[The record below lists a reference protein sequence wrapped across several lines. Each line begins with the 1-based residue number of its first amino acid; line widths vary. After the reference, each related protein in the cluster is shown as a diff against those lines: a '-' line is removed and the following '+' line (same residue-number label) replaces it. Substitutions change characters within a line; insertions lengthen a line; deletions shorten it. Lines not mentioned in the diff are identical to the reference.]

1 MHLLYFRFFTKA
13 MRDMGLIGFSEPVR
27 SLFNQGIILGE
38 DSEKMSK
45 SRGNVVSP
53 DNLVSE
59 YGADAVRV
67 YLMFMAPWE
76 LGGPWNSDGIGGITR
91 FFNRVWRLVTGA
103 PSPGR
108 EPEDI
113 GEKDFQRLLNKTIAR
128 VTKDMENFKFNT
140 MIAALMEFTNSLAK
154 HQGGNLCG
162 TALWQMAID
171 SLVLMLAP
179 VAPFISE
186 ELWRRL
192 GHTQSVHVQ
201 AWPQYDPDALV
212 EDAIVVPIQI
222 NGKLRDTISVPT
234 GLSKDEAMAA
244 AHESPK
250 IATLLDG
257 KNIVKFIWVPDKLIN
272 LVVK

>member
-1 MHLLYFRFFTKA
+1 
-13 MRDMGLIGFSEPVR
+13 
-27 SLFNQGIILGE
+27 
-38 DSEKMSK
+38 
-45 SRGNVVSP
+45 
-53 DNLVSE
+53 
-59 YGADAVRV
+59 
-67 YLMFMAPWE
+67 
-76 LGGPWNSDGIGGITR
+76 
-91 FFNRVWRLVTGA
+91 VWRLVTGA